1 MARSRS
7 AARPVRVAHVS
18 SSDLGIPPMV
28 PFCRPLVERGWDV
41 TMINPDGPNVAL
53 AHREGMRWLPLG
65 LRRTIHPA
73 TDLTGALQLA
83 RYFREHQFDIIHT
96 HNIKASQ
103 IGRVVAAA
111 TRMPII
117 VHTIHGM
124 AYSLE
129 TPSPKRQL
137 HALLERVA
145 SSPCDTI
152 FAQSREDIE
161 TMIETG
167 AAPAE
172 KLVYIGNGINL
183 TKYDPARVHTREQAR
198 RELGVAPEDVLFV
211 SAGRLIVEKG
221 FVELF
226 DAADRARRRDPRIRL
241 AVAGALDERSDTL
254 DAATLDRARAAG
266 ILLLGRHEDM
276 PSLYAAS
283 DVVALASWHEGVP
296 RVLMEGAAMGKPLL
310 ASDVRGCREVVR
322 PPKNGLLV
330 PWRDPGALADA
341 MLRLAGDEAL
351 RARLGRDNASEA
363 RERYDIHKAV
373 DIVIAG
379 YDRLLARRA

>member
-1 MARSRS
+1 
-7 AARPVRVAHVS
+7 
-18 SSDLGIPPMV
+18 MV
-28 PFCRPLVERGWDV
+28 PFCRPLVERGWQI

-53 AHREGMRWLPLG
+53 AHQEGLRWLPLG

-73 TDLTGALQLA
+73 SDLTGALQLA
-83 RYFREHQFDIIHT
+83 RYYKQHDFDIIHT

-103 IGRVVAAA
+103 IGRIVAAA

-124 AYSLE
+124 AYSLD

-145 SSPCDTI
+145 SVPCDTI

-161 TMIETG
+161 TMIETR
-167 AAPAE
+167 AAPAS

-183 TKYDPARVHTREQAR
+183 AKYDAPAIRSREQTR
-198 RELGVAPEDVLFV
+198 RELGLQPDDVLFI

-221 FVELF
+221 FLELF
-226 DAADRARRRDPRIRL
+226 EAAALARKQDPRIRL
-241 AVAGALDERSDTL
+241 AVAGATDERSDTL
-254 DAATLDRARAAG
+254 DAATLDRARADG
-266 ILLLGRHEDM
+266 VLLLGRRDDM
-276 PSLYAAS
+276 PALYAAS

-330 PWRDPGALADA
+330 PWRSARGLADA
-341 MLRLAGDEAL
+341 MLMLAADDSL
-351 RARLGRDNASEA
+351 RARLGKDNAIEA

-373 DIVIAG
+373 DLVIAE